1 VKINWIV
8 VLISSVILCSCSS
21 TEYYYTLKGKK
32 EFTHTGL
39 YSSTELRVHL
49 YVYDT
54 KESKVKFYFEGDTN
68 KKPQSFKV
76 LEYKHW
82 IIDGDEKHR
91 LFLVSERESVDT
103 PSGEMM
109 ELISGYVF
117 ENKRPKK
124 LIESIFLKLSI
135 NGRVITISEDIKLK
149 KDSYGRLAEIWGI

>member
-1 VKINWIV
+1 MKIKWMV

-32 EFTHTGL
+32 KFTHTEL

-54 KESKVKFYFEGDTN
+54 KNSTVKIHFKGDTN

-82 IIDGDEKHR
+82 IIVGDEKNR
-91 LFLVSERESVDT
+91 LSLVSERESVDT

-117 ENKRPKK
+117 ENKNPKK

-135 NGRVITISEDIKLK
+135 HGRVITISEDIKLK
-149 KDSYGRLAEIWGI
+149 KDSYGRLAEIWAI